1 MLYFYSIDITTSP
14 NSNTRKFVV
23 MLRRHPTRVEER
35 PDVADEYEAYL
46 LEKEQKTGN
55 KSKTSQQP
63 SSISGAESDAMTTQQ
78 EKRRQEIRARIGL
91 SSSR

>member
-1 MLYFYSIDITTSP
+1 
-14 NSNTRKFVV
+14 

-91 SSSR
+91 SSSRELEITEAERSSGPLFISNLN